1 MSFLNSL
8 YTKII
13 TALFYED
20 VTPIHTDKPL
30 NVKELPNGLYLLVD
44 TPEYAYNLKE
54 GTMTYGWVFMRNGKI
69 WETHRQMGK
78 DEIQQLKDHPPT
90 IVK

>member
-13 TALFYED
+13 TLLFYEEP
-20 VTPIHTDKPL
+20 TPIHVDIPL
-30 NVKELPNGLYLLVD
+30 QVKELPNGLYLLVD
-44 TPEYAYNLKE
+44 TPEYAYNLKQ
-54 GTMTYGWVFMRNGKI
+54 GTMTYGWVFMRSGKI
-69 WETHRQMGK
+69 WETHRKMSPS
-78 DEIQQLKDHPPT
+78 EIAQLLEHPPT